1 MSGQYSTNVKTQY
14 FQPRTHL
21 KNVITEF
28 RLDAESAYFPNLR
41 LSNIGTV
48 VNTETDTPD
57 LVGHLGCIRA
67 IHLRD
72 GATTISSTRHA
83 NRWLSF
89 MSQRDSNQNNLC
101 VHSPQSKAAVGFVLT
116 ERDKVEN
123 VRFDQ
128 ADKHKSPTTYNELN
142 TALLDLRKVFP
153 ILQSMSVLDTAM
165 MPHLKVVIEWETD
178 KRLITNSNLIGAYT
192 VQEPELLADQIMS
205 EKAIGV
211 LRKSLKDVVWD
222 EIESDQ
228 FVVPDQ
234 QTVSTALDG
243 AVSKEQVVNAV
254 VNGFDNK
261 YVSRILMMKTYQDT
275 DSPFTSNVADGY
287 ANYSSL
293 NQLREKTQLRVNGS
307 NLFAGDGLISDSQK
321 AMLLYQSWG
330 DVNIAPFTNR
340 NNIGSTVSANG
351 LINTSGVPP
360 RNTSGGLKLGDTVGQ
375 SDYIGFSVE
384 DKIRQLNFTYSRT
397 IIKNNETQRRNELGL
412 TVLIFAECRKSLQ
425 FQGGGYK
432 ISYL

>member
-48 VNTETDTPD
+48 LNAETDTPD

-72 GATTISSTRHA
+72 GATNISSTRHA

-101 VHSPQSKAAVGFVLT
+101 VHSPQSKASVGFILS

-123 VRFDQ
+123 VHFDKD
-128 ADKHKSPTTYNELN
+128 DKHKSPVAYNELN

-178 KRLITNSNLIGAYT
+178 LKLITKVNNIATYT

-211 LRKSLKDVVWD
+211 LRKSLKDIVWD

-228 FVVPDQ
+228 FVVADQ
-234 QTVSTALDG
+234 QTESTALG
-243 AVSKEQVVNAV
+243 SGESSEQVVNAV

-275 DSPFTSNVADGY
+275 AAPYTGTAVNGY
-287 ANYSSL
+287 GNYSSL

-307 NLFAGDGLISDSQK
+307 NIFAGDGLVSDSQK

-340 NNIGSTVSANG
+340 NNIGSTVSATA
-351 LINTSGVPP
+351 LVNTSGVPP
-360 RNTSGGLKLGDTVGQ
+360 RNPDGFKLGDTVGQ

>member
-48 VNTETDTPD
+48 LDAATDTPD

-72 GATTISSTRHA
+72 GATTISSTRRA

-101 VHSPQSKAAVGFVLT
+101 VHSPQSKASVGFFLS

-123 VRFDQ
+123 SQFDS
-128 ADKHKSPTTYNELN
+128 ADTKKSPTAYNELN

-178 KRLITNSNLIGAYT
+178 FKLITNSDNINSYT

-211 LRKSLKDVVWD
+211 LRKSLKDIVWD

-228 FVVPDQ
+228 FVVADQ
-234 QTVSTALDG
+234 TGVTVDG
-243 AVSKEQVVNAV
+243 AASTEQVVNAV

-261 YVSRILMMKTYQDT
+261 YVSRMLMMKTYQDT
-275 DSPFTSNVADGY
+275 ATPFTTNVANGY
-287 ANYSSL
+287 GNYSSL

-307 NLFAGDGLISDSQK
+307 NIFAGDGLVSDSQK

-340 NNIGSTVSANG
+340 NNIGATVSANN
-351 LINTSGVPP
+351 LVNTSGVPP
-360 RNTSGGLKLGDTVGQ
+360 RDGTLKLGNTVGQ

-397 IIKNNETQRRNELGL
+397 ILRNTETERRNEVGL
-412 TVLIFAECRKSLQ
+412 NMLIFAECRKSLQ